1 MAHFLYKS
9 VRGDVMD
16 KIAVIGLGYVGLT
29 TALVFA
35 NTGIEVIGIDK
46 NENRVKLL
54 KNKKMPFFEKE
65 CDKLLEKNFS
75 KLCFTSNYNMIS
87 DVKVFFVCVGTPLNS
102 KNYLDISEITNV
114 VQTIKEYVKH
124 NKSITICIRS
134 TILPGTCNLI
144 SEISNFSIVHNPE
157 FLSQGTAI
165 DDFVNAKRI
174 VIGSDDKKALKKI
187 QDLYNKFIKRYN
199 VDTPIVTMGVKD
211 AEMVKFV
218 ANSYLAMRISFIN
231 EMSNLCKKIGVNIS
245 NVIDGVKYDERI
257 GEKYFKNGIGY
268 GGSCLPKDTNAI
280 LRFSK
285 SKKSTL
291 KLVKST
297 IEINNLQLKKC
308 FKVIKHDFPRLK
320 NIKVAILGVT
330 FKANTD
336 DIRNSCSL
344 YLTNKLLR
352 HNAKINVYDPKG
364 LNSYRKIYGNK
375 VTYYDEI
382 DKCISECDI
391 IIIATEWDTIKKYNF
406 NNIKVSQKT
415 FIYDFKSCIDE
426 KNKFNSNI
434 KYWSLGGNI
443 NGK

>member
-1 MAHFLYKS
+1 MK
-9 VRGDVMD
+9 

-35 NTGIEVIGIDK
+35 NTGVEVVCIDK
-46 NENRVKLL
+46 NEDKVKLL
-54 KNKKMPFFEKE
+54 KKKKMPFYEKE
-65 CDKLLEKNFS
+65 CDKLLEKNFN
-75 KLCFTSNYNMIS
+75 KLCFTSDYNVIS
-87 DVKVFFVCVGTPLNS
+87 DVEIFFVCVGTPLNC
-102 KNYLDISEITNV
+102 KNYLDVSEIMNA
-114 VQTIKEYVKH
+114 VQTIKKHVKH

-134 TILPGTCNLI
+134 TVLPGTCDLI
-144 SEISNFSIVHNPE
+144 NKTSNFSVVHNPE

-165 DDFVNAKRI
+165 DDFINAKRI
-174 VIGSDDKKALKKI
+174 VIGSDDKMAIKKI
-187 QDLYNKFIKRYN
+187 QNLYNRFIKYYN
-199 VDTPIVTMGVKD
+199 VEIPVVTMKAKD

-231 EMSNLCKKIGVNIS
+231 EMSNLCGNIGVNIS

-280 LRFSK
+280 LKFSK
-285 SKKSTL
+285 SKNSML

-297 IEINNLQLKKC
+297 IEINDLQLKKC
-308 FKVIKHDFPRLK
+308 FKIIKRDFPRLK

-344 YLTNKLLR
+344 YLTNELLK

-364 LNSYRKIYGNK
+364 INSYKKIYGNK
-375 VTYYDEI
+375 VSYYDEI

-391 IIIATEWDTIKKYNF
+391 IIIATEWDTIKNYDF
-406 NNIKVSQKT
+406 NKIKTNKT
-415 FIYDFKSCIDE
+415 VYVYDFKSCIDT
-426 KNKFNSNI
+426 KNKFNCNI

-443 NGK
+443 NEK